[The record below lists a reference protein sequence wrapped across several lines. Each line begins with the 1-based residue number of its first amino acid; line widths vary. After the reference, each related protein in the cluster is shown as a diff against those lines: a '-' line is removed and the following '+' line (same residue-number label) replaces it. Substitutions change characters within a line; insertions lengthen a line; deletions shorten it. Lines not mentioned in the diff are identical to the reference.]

1 MMSSRQ
7 VEYLS
12 HHHLPQLLESL
23 LTGLLYHHPEDPIS
37 FLQSCLI
44 STKQLGGPEAVAWDT
59 FILLEKHQL
68 SPGALTTISVPPRPI
83 SILPIQSL
91 PPIKPQTPQTLSC
104 IPPTTPSITPR
115 TTLIPST
122 TPLIPQI
129 TAPHPLIPL
138 ISPKIPLVP
147 TITPPVPPLKFHI
160 PQTAPPISQITSP
173 IPHLTP
179 SIPPKTT
186 SITPIKPQIT
196 TSIPQIAE
204 TSPLTPRT
212 EAIIT
217 QQDQTTPLMSPAF
230 TVAQLTHSEPQFS
243 SIKPKTFAESKVP
256 APAPPGPAV
265 TPPAVHTVREE
276 RTTKIFSTKAPPPGL
291 PPSPVLSQLSIDSD
305 SDMTEI
311 SGLLQEVS
319 IPPRQRPRPLIVF
332 IIGGPGSGKGS
343 QAARLARCFSFSI
356 VSLDELLRQQLLSH
370 ASPSRKW
377 GIISEMMGHGQLGP
391 QEETISELRQQLSGQ
406 QEVSG
411 FIVDGFPRDIHQ
423 ALSFQEQ
430 IGSPDLVMLLLCSN
444 ETLRCRLQ
452 RRATH
457 LGLLGDN
464 SHALR
469 RRLETFQR
477 DIVSI
482 SRYYRQLHLL
492 TQVDADRDEETVFAD
507 LSSVIR
513 EKLLLKDSD
522 PADFPECSSA
532 ARSVTRT
539 VSCTNQGSV

>member
-7 VEYLS
+7 AEYLS
-12 HHHLPQLLESL
+12 HHHIPQLLESL
-23 LTGLLYHHPEDPIS
+23 LTGLLYHHPEDPVS

-59 FILLEKHQL
+59 FILLEKHHL
-68 SPGALTTISVPPRPI
+68 SPGAPRTISLPARPI
-83 SILPIQSL
+83 SIPPIQSL

-104 IPPTTPSITPR
+104 IPPTTPSLTPR

-122 TPLIPQI
+122 TSPIPQI
-129 TAPHPLIPL
+129 TTPIHPLIQL
-138 ISPKIPLVP
+138 ISPKRPLVP
-147 TITPPVPPLKFHI
+147 TVTPPVPPLKFHI
-160 PQTAPPISQITSP
+160 PQAAPPIPQITSQ
-173 IPHLTP
+173 IAHMTP
-179 SIPPKTT
+179 SVPPKTT
-186 SITPIKPQIT
+186 SVTPTKPQIT
-196 TSIPQIAE
+196 TSIPQIAQ
-204 TSPLTPRT
+204 TSPLTLRA
-212 EAIIT
+212 EAIMT
-217 QQDQTTPLMSPAF
+217 HQHQTIPLRSPAF
-230 TVAQLTHSEPQFS
+230 TVAQRTHSGAQIS
-243 SIKPKTFAESKVP
+243 SIKPKTSAESNVP

-265 TPPAVHTVREE
+265 TPPTVHTVRKE
-276 RTTKIFSTKAPPPGL
+276 RTTKIFSTEAPPPGL
-291 PPSPVLSQLSIDSD
+291 PPSPVRSQLSIDSD
-305 SDMTEI
+305 SEMTEI
-311 SGLLQEVS
+311 SGLLQEIS
-319 IPPRQRPRPLIVF
+319 IPPRQRPRPLVVF
-332 IIGGPGSGKGS
+332 VIGGPGSGKGS

-464 SHALR
+464 SHALG

-482 SRYYRQLHLL
+482 SKYYRQLHLL

-507 LSSVIR
+507 LRSVIR

-522 PADFPECSSA
+522 PADFPECSSG
-532 ARSVTRT
+532 ARFD
-539 VSCTNQGSV
+539 NQ